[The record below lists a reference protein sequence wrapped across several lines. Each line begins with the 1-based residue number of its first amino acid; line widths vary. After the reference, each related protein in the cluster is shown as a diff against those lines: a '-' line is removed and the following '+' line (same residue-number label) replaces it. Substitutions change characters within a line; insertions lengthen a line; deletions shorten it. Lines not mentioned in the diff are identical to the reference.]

1 MSKKKKKMVEF
12 NESNVNTDLFA
23 TEESMSKFLDQIM
36 EKEDEYNEEVDYQ
49 LPPIPEGI
57 AKEILVSPT
66 PTPTHNT
73 QTKHVITN
81 EPKRNIYRKS
91 EYSLYL
97 DEYSQMHF
105 SDNVTSSTG
114 IPLFPVDYE
123 KMNFPALDTNQQ
135 VELAEKVF
143 VKMIDSML
151 PSFRVPFLDPI
162 KNYLMTHKELNP
174 ESGYEIIMIL
184 YHDVVMSIKT
194 LAVYKIPHYIRETYN
209 EIIDILLKKVDLKDE
224 NDVFCNF
231 MYNISVACDN
241 THYYTMDYSAYNTW
255 MSKCDGIS
263 YEDFK
268 YEMDKYTL
276 ETKSVEESLYKT
288 CFVARDDIIEPIFEE
303 YFSDDVSIEINSE
316 RVGMSN
322 DEYPFQDEESGES
335 DTAMPEQDDDESGS
349 DGDGYTSDDAE
360 SEEDSEQ
367 RCDDDVV
374 EEQEET
380 EIEKEEPVQIE
391 DEADHEVEDEEFED
405 FEIEGSEEVEEGDM
419 VIPVTRS

>member
-57 AKEILVSPT
+57 AKEILVSPA
-66 PTPTHNT
+66 PI
-73 QTKHVITN
+73 QTETKAVILN
-81 EPKRNIYRKS
+81 ESRRNIYRKTA
-91 EYSLYL
+91 YSLYL

-105 SDNVTSSTG
+105 TDNVTSSIG
-114 IPLFPVDYE
+114 IPLLPVDPE
-123 KMNFPALDTNQQ
+123 KMNFPILDTNQK

-174 ESGYEIIMIL
+174 ESGYEIIMVM
-184 YHDVVMSIKT
+184 YHDVVMGIKT

-209 EIIDILLKKVDLKDE
+209 EIIDILLKKVDLNDE

-241 THYYTMDYSAYNTW
+241 THYYTMDYSAYSAW

-268 YEMDKYTL
+268 YEMDKCTL
-276 ETKSVEESLYKT
+276 QTESEEESLYNT
-288 CFVARDDIIEPIFEE
+288 CFVTRNDIIEPIFDEYLHGDDAEE
-303 YFSDDVSIEINSE
+303 DFVNSE
-316 RVGMSN
+316 SEGASN
-322 DEYPFQDEESGES
+322 DENPFQNEESGEP
-335 DTAMPEQDDDESGS
+335 DTTVSEQVDAESES
-349 DGDGYTSDDAE
+349 DGDGYSSDDAE

-380 EIEKEEPVQIE
+380 EIEKEEPVKIE
-391 DEADHEVEDEEFED
+391 DETNQEIEDEEFED

>member
-36 EKEDEYNEEVDYQ
+36 TKEDEYNEEVDYQ

-66 PTPTHNT
+66 PILTE
-73 QTKHVITN
+73 TKPVIPN
-81 EPKRNIYRKS
+81 ELRINIYRKTV
-91 EYSLYL
+91 YSLYL

-105 SDNVTSSTG
+105 TDNVTNSVG
-114 IPLFPVDYE
+114 IPLFPVDT
-123 KMNFPALDTNQQ
+123 KDMNFPILDTNQK

-174 ESGYEIIMIL
+174 ESGYEIIIVM

-209 EIIDILLKKVDLKDE
+209 EIIDILLKKVDLNDE

-241 THYYTMDYSAYNTW
+241 THYYTMDYSAYSAW
-255 MSKCDGIS
+255 ISKCDGIN

-276 ETKSVEESLYKT
+276 QTESEEESLYNT
-288 CFVARDDIIEPIFEE
+288 CFVTRNDIIEPIFDEYLHGDDAEE
-303 YFSDDVSIEINSE
+303 DFVNSE
-316 RVGMSN
+316 SEGASN
-322 DEYPFQDEESGES
+322 DEDPFQNEESREPDTTVSEQVDVES
-335 DTAMPEQDDDESGS
+335 ES
-349 DGDGYTSDDAE
+349 DGDGYSSDDAE

-380 EIEKEEPVQIE
+380 EIEKEEPVKIE
-391 DEADHEVEDEEFED
+391 DETNQEIEDEEFED